1 MDQCCLFHL
10 TCAQGNGF
18 YSPPPPST
26 GDTPFEAQLFM
37 NRQMQLFMKLIIE
50 EKWIRRGRGRERE
63 WGKGLK
69 RYRERRQRQRDV
81 FFSYRIVNH
90 KPADQWRAGLLTLFC
105 FHSSHF
111 PSTFLS
117 FSSAFSTSTMVTS
130 FTVHSALYL
139 PPPSQVSLL
148 PWQQQTSEWII

>member
-1 MDQCCLFHL
+1 MDECHLFHL

-18 YSPPPPST
+18 YSPTPST

-50 EKWIRRGRGRERE
+50 ERWIRRGRERE

-69 RYRERRQRQRDV
+69 RRQGKKAETKREM
-81 FFSYRIVNH
+81 FFFFFYRIVNH
-90 KPADQWRAGLLTLFC
+90 EPVDQWRAGLLNLFC

-117 FSSAFSTSTMVTS
+117 FSSAFSTSAMVTS

>member
-18 YSPPPPST
+18 YSPPIKHGGHPIWSSIIYEQT
-26 GDTPFEAQLFM
+26 DAAFYEVNNWRKM
-37 NRQMQLFMKLIIE
+37 NPKGEGEGEGVGERTE
-50 EKWIRRGRGRERE
+50 EIQ
-63 WGKGLK
+63 GKKAETK
-69 RYRERRQRQRDV
+69 RC